1 MKYLLAFFV
10 FGIIF
15 IILSP
20 VFLIKWDLK
29 GMKTI
34 LEGIGEVFGLD

>member
-1 MKYLLAFFV
+1 MKYMLGFFV
-10 FGIIF
+10 ALIVF

-20 VFLIKWDLK
+20 VFLIKWDLE
-29 GMKTI
+29 GMDTI

>member
-1 MKYLLAFFV
+1 MLGVFV
-10 FGIIF
+10 AGIVF

-29 GMKTI
+29 GMDTI
-34 LEGIGEVFGLD
+34 MEGIGEVFGLD

>member
-1 MKYLLAFFV
+1 MLGVFV
-10 FGIIF
+10 AGIIF

-20 VFLIKWDLK
+20 VFLIKWDLE
-29 GMKTI
+29 GMDTI

>member
-1 MKYLLAFFV
+1 MKYMLGVFV
-10 FGIIF
+10 AGIIF

-20 VFLIKWDLK
+20 VFLIKWDLE
-29 GMKTI
+29 GMDTI